1 MVSNSCDVPT
11 EPLRLRASYRAALL
25 GAEECSMML
34 LVVGCWG
41 DVRVSGRGGGVSGGV
56 MGEGGTRATG
66 RLGLENHKGQTV
78 SE

>member
-1 MVSNSCDVPT
+1 MLSNNCDVPT

-41 DVRVSGRGGGVSGGV
+41 EVRVSGKGRDRRG
-56 MGEGGTRATG
+56 R
-66 RLGLENHKGQTV
+66 NKGDQQIN
-78 SE
+78 